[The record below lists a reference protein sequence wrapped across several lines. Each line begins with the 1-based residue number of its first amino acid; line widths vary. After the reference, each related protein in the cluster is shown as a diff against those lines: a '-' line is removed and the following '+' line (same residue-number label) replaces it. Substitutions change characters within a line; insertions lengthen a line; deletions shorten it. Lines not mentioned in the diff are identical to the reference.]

1 MNNPVNI
8 FQQFLSMGPNPQ
20 MIQQALFQQN
30 PQMQVI
36 YNQMQQS
43 GLSPVQFVM
52 QYARQNNIPMKLE
65 HGISF
70 VSGFSPSIFQQ
81 IMSGKTAMDLMY
93 EVLNQKRYEVIC

>member
-36 YNQMQQS
+36 YNQMMQS
-43 GLSPVQFVM
+43 GLPPMQFVM
-52 QYARQNNIPMKLE
+52 QYARQNNIDPNMINNMYNQMR
-65 HGISF
+65 GMI
-70 VSGFSPSIFQQ
+70 PQQ
-81 IMSGKTAMDLMY
+81 H
-93 EVLNQKRYEVIC
+93 RY

>member
-36 YNQMQQS
+36 YNQMMQS
-43 GLSPVQFVM
+43 GLPPMQFVM
-52 QYARQNNIPMKLE
+52 QYARQNNIDPNMINNMYNQMR
-65 HGISF
+65 GM
-70 VSGFSPSIFQQ
+70 VPQQ
-81 IMSGKTAMDLMY
+81 
-93 EVLNQKRYEVIC
+93 NRY

>member
-1 MNNPVNI
+1 MNNNPLGI

-52 QYARQNNIPMKLE
+52 QYARQNNVDTNMINNMYNQMRGMIP
-65 HGISF
+65 
-70 VSGFSPSIFQQ
+70 QQ
-81 IMSGKTAMDLMY
+81 RWY
-93 EVLNQKRYEVIC
+93 

>member
-36 YNQMQQS
+36 YNQMMQS
-43 GLSPVQFVM
+43 GLPPMQFVM
-52 QYARQNNIPMKLE
+52 QYARQNNIDPNMINNMYNQMR
-65 HGISF
+65 GMI
-70 VSGFSPSIFQQ
+70 PQQ
-81 IMSGKTAMDLMY
+81 QRWY
-93 EVLNQKRYEVIC
+93 

>member
-1 MNNPVNI
+1 MNNNPLGM

-36 YNQMQQS
+36 YNQMMQS

-52 QYARQNNIPMKLE
+52 QYARQNNIDTNVINNMYNQMR
-65 HGISF
+65 GMI
-70 VSGFSPSIFQQ
+70 PSQRQF
-81 IMSGKTAMDLMY
+81 
-93 EVLNQKRYEVIC
+93 

>member
-36 YNQMQQS
+36 YNQMMQS

-52 QYARQNNIPMKLE
+52 QYARQNNIDTNVINNMYNQMRGMIP
-65 HGISF
+65 
-70 VSGFSPSIFQQ
+70 QQ
-81 IMSGKTAMDLMY
+81 
-93 EVLNQKRYEVIC
+93 NRY

>member
-1 MNNPVNI
+1 MNNNPLGM

-52 QYARQNNIPMKLE
+52 QYAKQNNINPNVINNMYNQMR
-65 HGISF
+65 GMI
-70 VSGFSPSIFQQ
+70 PQQ
-81 IMSGKTAMDLMY
+81 T
-93 EVLNQKRYEVIC
+93 RY